1 MLSAILRI
9 TEGLPAALASTHWVP
24 VAPYPRVVIT
34 KNVFKRPRCPLMG
47 GGGVK
52 SPRIENHWVKDN
64 RFAQR
69 ETSLTSIC
77 ILTQ

>member
-52 SPRIENHWVKDN
+52 SPRIENHWSKSLSIYINLDTQE
-64 RFAQR
+64 AQKPR
-69 ETSLTSIC
+69 
-77 ILTQ
+77 